1 MTKSG
6 KKGYSEKLGLV
17 ALTAIVVSSMIGSG
31 IDGLPQNMSA
41 HSAVGPIII
50 AWLLTGFGMFFIART
65 FIILSNIRP
74 DLQTGIYMYAREGFG
89 EFIAFIVAWGYWL
102 MIIFSNV
109 AFAIMIMDSLNY
121 FIPGEFTG
129 GNNLASIIG
138 ASILIWGFN
147 FIVSSGVKTASIL
160 NIVGTIAKL
169 IPLFLFIVVVLY
181 FFKSSQFLEN
191 FWGDSAVI
199 VDQNLGSIYEQ
210 VIKPLDVAIWCFI
223 GVESAAA
230 LSGRAKKG
238 SDVGKATLLGFILA
252 ITLCILV
259 SILPFGS
266 MSQVVLSKI
275 ATPSTAGVMK
285 DLVGEVGEVIINL
298 GVLISIL
305 TSWLAWTMI
314 RGEIPMVAAQ
324 NGTFPKVFAKTN
336 KKEAPSVSLWVS
348 SIIMQLIIILVYFAG
363 NAWMFMLSISAITVL
378 PVYFASS
385 AYLLKLCVTGEYN
398 QYAKKGRYFAFV
410 TGLIGI
416 VFCSFM
422 FYANSLKYSSM
433 VPVVLSL
440 GIPLFIWARKQ
451 NSATGNMFTKN
462 EKIVLWLL
470 IGLDILAIY
479 AYFFYFR

>member
-1 MTKSG
+1 MAKAG
-6 KKGYSEKLGLV
+6 KKVYSEKLGLL

-121 FIPGEFTG
+121 FIPGEFKG

-147 FIVSSGVKTASIL
+147 FIVSSGVKTASVL

-169 IPLFLFIVVVLY
+169 IPLFLFIIIVIY
-181 FFKSSQFLEN
+181 FFRSSQFLDN
-191 FWGDSAVI
+191 FWGDSVTIAN
-199 VDQNLGSIYEQ
+199 QNLGSIYEQ

-230 LSGRAKKG
+230 LSGRARKG
-238 SDVGKATLLGFILA
+238 SDVGRATFLGFILA

-266 MSQVVLSKI
+266 MSQAVLSKI

-285 DLVGEVGEVIINL
+285 DLVGEIGEVIINL

-324 NGTFPKVFAKTN
+324 NGTFPKIFAKTN
-336 KKEAPSVSLWVS
+336 KKEAPVVSLWVS
-348 SIIMQLIIILVYFAG
+348 SIMMQLIIVLVYFAG

-385 AYLLKLCVTGEYN
+385 AYLLKLCMTGEYHK
-398 QYAKKGRYFAFV
+398 YSSKGRNSAFI
-410 TGLIGI
+410 TGVIGI

-422 FYANSLKYSSM
+422 FYTNSLQYSSM
-433 VPVVLSL
+433 VPVFLSL
-440 GIPLFIWARKQ
+440 GIPLFIWARRQ
-451 NSATGNMFTKN
+451 NSTTSKVFTKT
-462 EKIVLWLL
+462 ETLFLMCL
-470 IGLDILAIY
+470 IALDVLAIY
-479 AYFFYFR
+479 AYFFYFK

>member
-1 MTKSG
+1 MTKTG
-6 KKGYSEKLGLV
+6 KKAYSEKLGLL

-65 FIILSNIRP
+65 FIILSKIRP

-121 FIPGEFTG
+121 FVPGEFTG
-129 GNNLASIIG
+129 GNNIQSIIG

-147 FIVSSGVKTASIL
+147 FIVSSGVKTASAL
-160 NIVGTIAKL
+160 NIIGTIAKL
-169 IPLFLFIVVVLY
+169 IPLFLFILVVMY

-191 FWGDSAVI
+191 FWGDSVTIAN
-199 VDQNLGSIYEQ
+199 QNLGSIYEQ

-230 LSGRAKKG
+230 LSGRARKE
-238 SDVGKATLLGFILA
+238 SDVGRATFLGFVLA

-266 MSQVVLSKI
+266 MSQEVLSKI

-285 DLVGEVGEVIINL
+285 KLVGEVGEVIINI

-314 RGEIPMVAAQ
+314 RGEIPMVAAK

-336 KKEAPSVSLWVS
+336 KKEAPAVSLWVS
-348 SIIMQLIIILVYFAG
+348 SIMMQLIMLLVYFAG
-363 NAWMFMLSISAITVL
+363 NAWVFMLSISSITVL

-398 QYAKKGRYFAFV
+398 KYSQKGKSIAFI

-416 VFCSFM
+416 IFCSFM
-422 FYANSLKYSSM
+422 FYANSIKYSSM

-451 NSATGNMFTKN
+451 NSPTSKVFTKI
-462 EKIVLWLL
+462 ETMILLLLMVL
-470 IGLDILAIY
+470 DVLAIY
-479 AYFFYFR
+479 AYFFYFK